1 MLGGL
6 LDETW
11 LRGCFFRVASQTLQ
25 FAKKSLFTII
35 LLSLFFVALRLLFF
49 LLLLFLFLNLLLF
62 GFLLGVF
69 CANLLC
75 IFFPLFFVF
84 LHLCLDCALSDRLT
98 KMLKSFVGT
107 LETSLVFCAA
117 ATLLLVRLLFI
128 RFIRF
133 LLLLANDIINGTFN
147 LSFLLDEFIISG
159 GSAEDL
165 PIVALPLLLLLRQLL
180 IDKLVHFLLVSLLRC
195 LLGFLFLELLLFL
208 PFFLFLLFSFLPF
221 RLFFLVFFKLNEGL

>member
-1 MLGGL
+1 
-6 LDETW
+6 
-11 LRGCFFRVASQTLQ
+11 
-25 FAKKSLFTII
+25 
-35 LLSLFFVALRLLFF
+35 
-49 LLLLFLFLNLLLF
+49 
-62 GFLLGVF
+62 
-69 CANLLC
+69 
-75 IFFPLFFVF
+75 
-84 LHLCLDCALSDRLT
+84 
-98 KMLKSFVGT
+98 MLKSFVGT